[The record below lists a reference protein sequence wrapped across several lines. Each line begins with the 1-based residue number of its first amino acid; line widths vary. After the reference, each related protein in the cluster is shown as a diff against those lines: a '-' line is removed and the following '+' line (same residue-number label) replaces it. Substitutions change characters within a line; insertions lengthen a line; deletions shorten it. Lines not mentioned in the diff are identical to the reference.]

1 MRKINRKRSSCF
13 FAIHT
18 CTPSKTSTPNP
29 LLALKQMWMTAPL
42 SKLCL
47 HHLLP
52 HPKAWCY
59 HSNPLTT
66 GNCLRQKGRKCKRG
80 WGQWRRRVGCLTQ
93 RRLECKELIR
103 LRVLPQTKGQASRQ
117 RLVGVRTGGGVGFP
131 LPSGPFVWG
140 RGVGEEGGIP
150 WPLWVPKTPTRPP
163 SSKCNSSRQT
173 LSNSVNTIQGPSK
186 TY

>member
-18 CTPSKTSTPNP
+18 CTPSKTSTPNAF
-29 LLALKQMWMTAPL
+29 LALKQMWMTAPL

-80 WGQWRRRVGCLTQ
+80 WGAV
-93 RRLECKELIR
+93 EKESWLFNTKKTGMQGVNPFEGSSANKR
-103 LRVLPQTKGQASRQ
+103 TGLQTK
-117 RLVGVRTGGGVGFP
+117 VGGGTHG
-131 LPSGPFVWG
+131 G
-140 RGVGEEGGIP
+140 RGWLSLTIWPFCLGEGG
-150 WPLWVPKTPTRPP
+150 WWRGRYSVAPLSP
-163 SSKCNSSRQT
+163 
-173 LSNSVNTIQGPSK
+173 
-186 TY
+186 